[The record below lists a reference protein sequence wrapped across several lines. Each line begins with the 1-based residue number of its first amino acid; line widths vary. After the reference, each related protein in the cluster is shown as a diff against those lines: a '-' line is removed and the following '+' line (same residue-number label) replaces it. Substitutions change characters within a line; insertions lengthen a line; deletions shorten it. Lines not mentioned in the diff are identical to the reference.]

1 LAIWFL
7 GAYCSVRRPRQYRL
21 SGERIDGDTSAL
33 LWVRRWTG
41 WCDGN
46 LSATVRRV
54 AELTWLGRNSR

>member
-1 LAIWFL
+1 LQRPPAAAISAF
-7 GAYCSVRRPRQYRL
+7 
-21 SGERIDGDTSAL
+21 GERIDGDTSAL
-33 LWVRRWTG
+33 LWVRRRTG